1 MKGYTRK
8 RRGGFTFA
16 APGTQTTQGFRLPQQ
31 HGPTPFGSHA
41 ATLRDT
47 TRASAAQAAAQAAS
61 AHAQAAYALA
71 AQVGHA
77 SPPRSRKRRQSRSR
91 SRTRNSTRRMSH

>member
-1 MKGYTRK
+1 MKKGTK
-8 RRGGFTFA
+8 RRGGIIRFA
-16 APGTQTTQGFRLPQQ
+16 GPGTPVTQGFRLPQQ
-31 HGPTPFGSHA
+31 HGPTPFGAHA

-47 TRASAAQAAAQAAS
+47 VRAGAVQAAASAAS

-71 AQVGHA
+71 AEVGHA